1 MDELKSW
8 LPAIVPTVIFILVP
22 LWHWLFSPRLAR
34 IEDVDAKI
42 AAERTAREEAI
53 RGAVAATG
61 DVAKAVNA
69 LHTDHQV
76 LKERLSALPTR
87 DQVAALAE
95 GQARIEG
102 LLGGKLQQLDRVQD
116 AVIRHDDVIADA
128 ARAARHAQAG
138 AE

>member
-8 LPAIVPTVIFILVP
+8 LPAIVPTVIFILLP

-42 AAERTAREEAI
+42 ATERAAREEAI
-53 RGAVAATG
+53 RGVTNATG
-61 DVAKAVNA
+61 ELVKAVNA

-87 DQVAALAE
+87 DQVSALAE

-102 LLGGKLQQLDRVQD
+102 LLGGKLQQIDRVQD
-116 AVIRHDDVIADA
+116 AVGQLNDIIADA
-128 ARAARHAQAG
+128 ARRAHHEG
-138 AE
+138 K